1 MHTNFK
7 IGDTLLLTMYLS
19 KILIGAVINE
29 AGHCAAH
36 SGTRR
41 SVGVFRS
48 PIYRYILKDI
58 QVRRNF
64 FIDSD
69 FSHNYLLTPYV
80 FVRLSPEQFRST
92 FAIFLSLT
100 STKNKITI
108 RKNSKSPNVIFGSI

>member
-7 IGDTLLLTMYLS
+7 IGDSLLLTMYLS

-29 AGHCAAH
+29 AEHCAAH

-41 SVGVFRS
+41 HVSSGVWEFLDHLYTD
-48 PIYRYILKDI
+48 IFLKDI

-92 FAIFLSLT
+92 FAIF
-100 STKNKITI
+100 
-108 RKNSKSPNVIFGSI
+108 